1 MNTTGKKTE
10 IQESGSKIRTWRVTD
25 FIARTA
31 ELLIGYR
38 RPFHYDGDNIE
49 FDASEESLKNLLSV
63 DKYLEKKNE
72 ELKFIESVN

>member
-31 ELLIGYR
+31 GLLIGYR
-38 RPFHYDGDNIE
+38 RPFHFDGDFYMPNNSCK
-49 FDASEESLKNLLSV
+49 FVPKASPYKWYDYN
-63 DKYLEKKNE
+63 
-72 ELKFIESVN
+72 F